1 MTVYVDHTHLGRH
14 VTGLER
20 ITTEQ
25 FSPHSLAPVELTPVT
40 ARGTPRMMA
49 TQTFGL
55 PFRLADSSAVLLC
68 PGFPPS
74 PLLLPF
80 AERVVPYIHDLFL
93 ITRPGDL
100 NARAKLYMA
109 KPFALAVRRYPRFLV
124 NSLDTERKLRA
135 FCRSD
140 AKILTY
146 RPRVRNVFGVN
157 PADRASPPETKR
169 HIRLISLG
177 TVEPRKNYPYA
188 ARIIRELRSNGF
200 AEATLEIVGRAGWGD
215 DRRQL
220 EGEPG
225 VILTGYLSSEEVRH
239 KLQQADALLCTSHE
253 EGLGLPLLEAQ
264 YAGLPIIA
272 PDDAVFREVLAEFGV
287 FIDRL
292 DCVAAARTIASML
305 RPSDGRARFRGLNAK
320 NLVRW
325 NRLAEDDRLQ
335 VSQMIASLAETEAR
349 SATSRPMTASGGN
362 RN

>member
-1 MTVYVDHTHLGRH
+1 
-14 VTGLER
+14 
-20 ITTEQ
+20 
-25 FSPHSLAPVELTPVT
+25 
-40 ARGTPRMMA
+40 MMA
-49 TQTFGL
+49 AQTFGL
-55 PFRLADSSAVLLC
+55 PFRLANSSAVLLC

-124 NSLDTERKLRA
+124 NSLDTARKLRA

-157 PADRASPPETKR
+157 PVDRASPPETNR
-169 HIRLISLG
+169 HFACSASAPLSR
-177 TVEPRKNYPYA
+177 
-188 ARIIRELRSNGF
+188 ARTIPMRRASSRELRSNGF
-200 AEATLEIVGRAGWGD
+200 AEATLEIVGRDGWGD
-215 DRRQL
+215 DRCQL

-239 KLQQADALLCTSHE
+239 SLQQADALLCTSHE

-272 PDDAVFREVLAEFGV
+272 PDDAVFREVLANP
-287 FIDRL
+287 
-292 DCVAAARTIASML
+292 ASSSIASIAWPQRAPSL
-305 RPSDGRARFRGLNAK
+305 RCCGQAMDVPAFAG
-320 NLVRW
+320 
-325 NRLAEDDRLQ
+325 
-335 VSQMIASLAETEAR
+335 
-349 SATSRPMTASGGN
+349 
-362 RN
+362 